1 MVAVVDLFGKPLMP
15 TNEYRARKLLK
26 QKKAKIFG
34 YRPFTIQLTERKSA
48 EIQPIE
54 LCMDTGYIH
63 IGISAK
69 SERHEY
75 LGMQIDTLTD
85 EKLKRD
91 DKRQYRRQR
100 RNRKRYRAPRFDNRR
115 RKEGW
120 IAPSLEHKKE
130 IHIDAIQ
137 RICKVMP
144 ITDIT
149 LEIGNF
155 DTHVLKAVEEG
166 KPLPQGSDYQHG
178 ERYGIAT
185 LREAVFLR
193 DGYKCQCCE
202 KSVKDGA
209 ILHVHHI
216 KYRSQGGTNRMS
228 NLITVCDKC
237 HTQKITSR
245 VESSGIGNQNWLS
258 LKVPLI

>member
-1 MVAVVDLFGKPLMP
+1 MVGVVDLSGRPLMP

-34 YRPFTIQLTERKSA
+34 YRPFTIQLTERKST

-149 LEIGNF
+149 LEMGNF

-166 KPLPQGSDYQHG
+166 SHYH
-178 ERYGIAT
+178 R
-185 LREAVFLR
+185 V
-193 DGYKCQCCE
+193 
-202 KSVKDGA
+202 
-209 ILHVHHI
+209 
-216 KYRSQGGTNRMS
+216 
-228 NLITVCDKC
+228 LITSMVNDME
-237 HTQKITSR
+237 SR
-245 VESSGIGNQNWLS
+245 RSEKLYFSEMAINASAVRKALKTGRFCMCIISNIGVRAEQTECQ
-258 LKVPLI
+258 I